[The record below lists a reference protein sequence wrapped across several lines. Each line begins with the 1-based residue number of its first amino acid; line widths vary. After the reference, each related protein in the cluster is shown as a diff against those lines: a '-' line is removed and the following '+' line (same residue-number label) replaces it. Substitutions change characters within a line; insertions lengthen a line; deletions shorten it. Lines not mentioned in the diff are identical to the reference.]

1 MGWESLLTMKTD
13 GLVEGLC
20 EPSAVCV
27 CWNILINDFS
37 SGVSL
42 VKTFRFYIRN
52 NTWSLDSVV
61 NVIFFSGVCRLPVL
75 LTLQVSRREV
85 VVVFELWNVTRNVA
99 PKFVSTSRS
108 GCRKSSVVNC
118 QNLRNFRAQWIRTG
132 CSMGHVLVR
141 SGRNPSRHEMV
152 GRRQ

>member
-1 MGWESLLTMKTD
+1 VNPQRCVL
-13 GLVEGLC
+13 
-20 EPSAVCV
+20 AV
-27 CWNILINDFS
+27 CWNILINGFS

-61 NVIFFSGVCRLPVL
+61 NVSYFFSGVCRLPVL
-75 LTLQVSRREV
+75 LTFQVRRREV

-99 PKFVSTSRS
+99 LKFVSTSRS

-118 QNLRNFRAQWIRTG
+118 QNVRNFRAQWIRTA

-141 SGRNPSRHEMV
+141 SGRNTSRHEMV